1 MSTATIQ
8 NVGPVKNLTL
18 EVPENGGLLILRGK
32 NGSGKSRSLEAIES
46 VLTGKGSLDVRDGA
60 LNGKVDAFG
69 VTITVG
75 RNTRRK
81 GELEVEALSSKLNL
95 SELIDPGL
103 KTADAAD
110 AKRIKAL
117 CSVAGAK
124 ADDSLF
130 HALVGGKEVFEKI
143 VSVAAVKSDDIVLM
157 ADRIKRDLEAE
168 ARREEDSA
176 EKAEGRALGAKN
188 ATAGIDLKQPSDAS
202 ILQTGLEQAIKHEA
216 ELTAQ
221 HEANL
226 NAAKRAQE
234 ASLMLSEAEAKYT
247 GQSVEECNAREQSA
261 KTQVEM
267 ATEKLRKAEQ
277 AWRDAK
283 AVVEN
288 SNNAYA
294 QAIANRKN
302 AEQYEAMVKQWR
314 EQIAASIPPAPG
326 EAAITAAKAVVATAR
341 QAVEQGALIRNAL
354 IQVAAMNKAMEDSV
368 IHRTRA
374 GMLREAAKGTDEV
387 LSSVVGKLGTK
398 LRVEAGRLVLDTHRG
413 ATYYDDLSAGE
424 RAKIAI
430 DIGIDAVG
438 EHGVLTLSQE
448 IYEGLDGNNR
458 RMIAEHAE
466 QRGVL
471 ILTAECSND
480 EEITAEVFE

>member
-1 MSTATIQ
+1 MSTATII
-8 NVGPVKNLTL
+8 NVGPVKNLLL
-18 EVPENGGLLILRGK
+18 EVPETGGLIVLRGK

-81 GELEVEALSSKLNL
+81 GELEVESLSSKLNL

-124 ADDSLF
+124 ADDALF
-130 HALVGGKEVFEKI
+130 HGLVGGKEAFEKI
-143 VSVAAVKSDDIVLM
+143 VSVAAVKADDIIVM

-168 ARREEDSA
+168 ARREEDAA
-176 EKAEGRALGAKN
+176 EKAEGVALGAKN
-188 ATAGIDLKQPSDAS
+188 ATAGIDLNQPFESQF
-202 ILQTGLEQAIKHEA
+202 LQSSLEAAIKREAELLSQRDATVKAASAASQARIKLHEA
-216 ELTAQ
+216 EAEYKGLDVVDAR
-221 HEANL
+221 
-226 NAAKRAQE
+226 NAEQE
-234 ASLMLSEAEAKYT
+234 AANAVEATNVAVKLAEEAWR
-247 GQSVEECNAREQSA
+247 QA
-261 KTQVEM
+261 
-267 ATEKLRKAEQ
+267 KAENET
-277 AWRDAK
+277 AR
-283 AVVEN
+283 
-288 SNNAYA
+288 NAYA
-294 QAIANRKN
+294 HAITARKN
-302 AEQYEAMVKQWR
+302 AEQHDTIIAQWK
-314 EQIAASIPPAPG
+314 EQITASVPASPSNAEIIAAG
-326 EAAITAAKAVVATAR
+326 ESVTKAR
-341 QAVEQGALIRNAL
+341 QSVEQGALIRQAKQ
-354 IQVAAMNKAMEDSV
+354 QVQAMQKAMSESV
-368 IHRTRA
+368 QHRSRSA
-374 GMLREAAKGTDEV
+374 MLREAAKGTDEV
-387 LSSVVGKLGTK
+387 LSGVVGKLGTK

-438 EHGVLTLSQE
+438 EHGVLTISQE

-471 ILTAECSND
+471 ILTAECSDD

>member
-1 MSTATIQ
+1 MSTATIT
-8 NVGPVKNLTL
+8 NVGPVKNLL
-18 EVPENGGLLILRGK
+18 LDVPENGGLVVLRGK

-81 GELEVEALSSKLNL
+81 GELEVESLSSKLNL
-95 SELIDPGL
+95 SELIEPGL

-124 ADDSLF
+124 ADDALF
-130 HALVGGKEVFEKI
+130 HGLVGGKEAFEKI
-143 VSVAAVKSDDIVLM
+143 VSVAAVKADDIIVM

-168 ARREEDSA
+168 ARREEDAA
-176 EKAEGRALGAKN
+176 EKAEGVALGAKN
-188 ATAGIDLKQPSDAS
+188 ATAGIDVSQPCDSAKLQSD
-202 ILQTGLEQAIKHEA
+202 LEQLIKYEA
-216 ELTAQ
+216 EVCERLKA
-221 HEANL
+221 HV
-226 NAAKRAQE
+226 E
-234 ASLMLSEAEAKYT
+234 ASKKAGEAEAKLIGAQAEYT
-247 GQSVEECNAREQSA
+247 GLSLHECQVAEVSA
-261 KTQVEM
+261 KTQVDF
-267 ATEKLRKAEQ
+267 ATEKLREAEQ
-277 AWRDAK
+277 VWREAK
-283 AVVEN
+283 SIVERA
-288 SNNAYA
+288 NNTYA
-294 QAIANRKN
+294 NAISQRKN
-302 AEQYEAMVKQWR
+302 AEQHESMVSQWKQ
-314 EQIAASIPPAPG
+314 QIATSIPPMPTDEEISSAK
-326 EAAITAAKAVVATAR
+326 EAVKLAR
-341 QAVEQGALIRNAL
+341 QAVEQGALIRQAKQ
-354 IQVAAMNKAMEDSV
+354 QVQAMQKAMSESV
-368 IHRTRA
+368 QHRSRSA
-374 GMLREAAKGTDEV
+374 MLREAAKGTDEV
-387 LSSVVGKLGTK
+387 LSGVVGKLGTK

-438 EHGVLTLSQE
+438 EHGVLTISQE

-466 QRGVL
+466 QRGVV
-471 ILTAECSND
+471 ILTAEASDD